1 MKIKD
6 NEKPIV
12 NVYEHLEIIA
22 LRSVSTEKDAAYT
35 YRKIC
40 RWFSR
45 EFNTSLPIVIKLPV
59 EFILQHYYE
68 DRFESLSEEELTN
81 MMRHHADPDFVKD
94 TEQSDDEFLIQIQE
108 EAQKALAAKEL
119 ELKKKAA
126 EQQSNKDK
134 ESKEV
139 NVSFDDLNINNET

>member
-6 NEKPIV
+6 NEKSIV

-45 EFNTSLPIVIKLPV
+45 EFSTSLPVVIKLPV

-81 MMRHHADPDFVKD
+81 MMRHHADPDFVQE
-94 TEQSDDEFLIQIQE
+94 TEQSDDDFLKQIE
-108 EAQKALAAKEL
+108 KEARKALEAKEL
-119 ELKKKAA
+119 ELKKK
-126 EQQSNKDK
+126 
-134 ESKEV
+134 ESKKQPYREEPEEV
-139 NVSFDDLNINNET
+139 SVNFDDLNVNNET